1 MSENNTLGTAKVF
14 FAICVIFL
22 FIIAFA
28 VQSMDSNNRIDIEEL
43 QSNGDIE
50 TISHQSYVRSGQ
62 KCMGYRVYVSPTIK
76 DDDLDDIYRFILDNE
91 ETNYFLHTVWFYHSK
106 KAASGTDSAYA
117 TMEETSPG
125 LTPELKK

>member
-50 TISHQSYVRSGQ
+50 TISHQSYVRSFKESSIRNRFCICHDGRN
-62 KCMGYRVYVSPTIK
+62 KPWTNARIK
-76 DDDLDDIYRFILDNE
+76 KVTMRFVANKLQ
-91 ETNYFLHTVWFYHSK
+91 
-106 KAASGTDSAYA
+106 
-117 TMEETSPG
+117 
-125 LTPELKK
+125 